1 MTPHTGRMPLHFE
14 VRTSDRAR
22 RVRLV
27 VTAHEGLVVVVPRRW
42 RGDIAQVVESRR
54 DWAEKALASVSER
67 RALLMAGPDA
77 LLPDR
82 IGLAALGMSL
92 PVEYRQSAA
101 KGASARTTGG
111 LVAVTGDIDDA
122 DACLASVRRW
132 LARTARE
139 ELPKLVT
146 QCSAACGLVPSS
158 IRVTSA
164 RTRWGSCSARATVSI
179 HRNAL
184 FLPEHLARALVLHE
198 LAHLRVLSHSPAF
211 WAALA
216 ELDPDARRHRLEL
229 RAAGDHVPAWADF

>member
-1 MTPHTGRMPLHFE
+1 MTPQTGRTPLHFE

-42 RGDIAQVVESRR
+42 RGDVVQVVESRR
-54 DWAEKALASVSER
+54 AWAEKALASVSER
-67 RALLMAGPDA
+67 RALLLAGPEA
-77 LLPDR
+77 LLPHR
-82 IGLAALGMSL
+82 IDLAALARSL
-92 PVEYRQSAA
+92 PVEYRHSEAQ
-101 KGASARTTGG
+101 GAVARTAGG
-111 LVAVTGDIDDA
+111 LVAVTGDVDDA
-122 DACLASVRRW
+122 DACLAAVRRW

-139 ELPKLVT
+139 ELPELVK
-146 QCSAACGLVPSS
+146 QCSAACGLAPSS

-164 RTRWGSCSARATVSI
+164 QTRWGSCSARGTVSI

-184 FLPEHLARALVLHE
+184 FLPEHLTRALVLHE

-216 ELDPDARRHRLEL
+216 ELDPHARRHRLEL
-229 RAAGDHVPAWADF
+229 REAGAHVPAWADF